1 MCLQVRLDQI
11 ARTRILAKASAEEA
25 AQAKASKLLDKRQL
39 VEKAEEE
46 SRAMQEQRRLESEMT
61 LLKNRHQM
69 QEVRDVRDT
78 APKKAI
84 EKVIQTRNEL
94 RNEVRSDLAARLTA
108 KREEEERRAAELA
121 ENVKRVR
128 ADVSKP
134 KEYVSAYDPS
144 ESAGLGLLDEMS
156 LVEMQAR
163 LKVNKVRKEE
173 SCEKKRAE
181 IVSTKI
187 SQRERIAGKVEA
199 IKQNREA
206 EATKSR
212 QHREQQAA
220 QEAALKEHARKTEEQ
235 LLLRLVD
242 DLATKRAEISDR
254 RRQLVEEE
262 ERQAKRSLFVGVG
275 ETQREQ
281 RNASELLKG
290 AERMAREQQAS
301 SIIATAVY
309 NATRAKQ
316 RAQQH
321 LNRTHSAQTQKRID
335 AARADAVEEAR
346 RDMAHTQKDEFAEK
360 KRMYQ
365 TEKARHRA
373 RMAEITD
380 PYVSHMNEVSIARA
394 KKHHDK
400 LRRQAAAASLLH

>member
-1 MCLQVRLDQI
+1 
-11 ARTRILAKASAEEA
+11 
-25 AQAKASKLLDKRQL
+25 
-39 VEKAEEE
+39 
-46 SRAMQEQRRLESEMT
+46 MQEQRRLESEMT

-69 QEVRDVRDT
+69 HEVREVRDT
-78 APKKAI
+78 APKKAL

-94 RNEVRSDLAARLTA
+94 RNEVRSDLAARFTA

-128 ADVSKP
+128 AEVSKP
-134 KEYVSAYDPS
+134 KEYVNAYDPS

-163 LKVNKVRKEE
+163 LKVNKVRNDE

-187 SQRERIAGKVEA
+187 SQRERIAEKVEA
-199 IKQNREA
+199 IRQNREA

-212 QHREQQAA
+212 QYREQQAA
-220 QEAALKEHARKTEEQ
+220 QEATRKEQARKREEQ

-242 DLATKRAEISDR
+242 DLATKRAANSDR

-262 ERQAKRSLFVGVG
+262 ERQAKKSLFIGVG
-275 ETQREQ
+275 ETLREQ
-281 RNASELLKG
+281 RNATELLKG
-290 AERMAREQQAS
+290 AERMAREQQATT
-301 SIIATAVY
+301 IIATAVY

-316 RAQQH
+316 REQQM
-321 LNRTHSAQTQKRID
+321 LNRMHVEHTQKRID
-335 AARADAVEEAR
+335 AARSEALNEAR
-346 RDMAHTQKDEFAEK
+346 QDMAQMQKKDFLEK

-365 TEKARHRA
+365 TEKASHRE
-373 RMAEITD
+373 RMAKITD
-380 PYVSHMNEVSIARA
+380 PYVSHINEVSIGRARS
-394 KKHHDK
+394 HRDK
-400 LRRQAAAASLLH
+400 LKKQAAGSALR